1 MRSMSCLK
9 AGVIALFGLCALGAV
24 PAFAKEYVLV
34 GSYGNKLYLI
44 DPLAAKIARTWQIP
58 GAGTGPSYI
67 APSPDGRIAYAV
79 TNRFNSVSGIDLDN
93 GKEVFRADLA
103 SGDVRVHAMFGLD
116 VSPDGKWLY
125 VVEQRYKLH
134 SDRFE
139 VVDPVIA
146 VYGTDAGT
154 DAKPVRL
161 IPIKHQI
168 QHLAV
173 SKDGKTIYAHG
184 LDLYAIDTATG
195 AIRDTL
201 PVGNWKH
208 EGYGPA
214 EAFAWAGEQLNASG
228 IYAMHFYTDRPGQA
242 TATPER
248 DFGVLTANLKTGAM
262 AMQLIGPMSEAPD
275 LTGMTVNPKDTNEVI
290 GIGGHLVKIDLRQ
303 RRVLASAPTD
313 GLLFYTGVASD
324 DGQRIYTGGGHCR
337 VGIFAMKDLS
347 LMGQVELPN
356 CAVMGLS
363 SVRTVNRP

>member
-1 MRSMSCLK
+1 VRSMNGLK
-9 AGVIALFGLCALGAV
+9 AGMIALWGLCAVGAA

-44 DPLAAKIARTWQIP
+44 DPLAAKIARTFQIP
-58 GAGTGPSYI
+58 GGGTGPSYI
-67 APSPDGRIAYAV
+67 APSPNGRIAYAV
-79 TNRFNSVSGIDLDN
+79 TNRFNSVSGIDLDS

-103 SGDVRVHAMFGLD
+103 LGNVRVHAMFGLD

-125 VVEQRYKLH
+125 VVEQRYKLL
-134 SDRFE
+134 SDRFQ

-146 VYGTDAGT
+146 VYGTDAGSG
-154 DAKPVRL
+154 AKPVRL
-161 IPIKHQI
+161 MPIKHQI

-173 SKDGKTIYAHG
+173 SRDGKTIYAHG
-184 LDLYAIDTATG
+184 LDLYSIDSATG

-201 PVGNWKH
+201 PIANWNH
-208 EGYGPA
+208 DGYGPA

-228 IYAMHFYTDRPGQA
+228 VYAMDFYSDRPGQV

-262 AMQLIGPMSEAPD
+262 AMELIGPMSEAPD
-275 LTGMTVNPKDTNEVI
+275 LTGMTVNPKDTNQVI
-290 GIGGHLVKIDLRQ
+290 GIGGHLVKIDLRAK
-303 RRVLASAPTD
+303 RVLARAQTN

-337 VGIFAMKDLS
+337 VGIFAMSDLS
-347 LMGQVELPN
+347 LLGQVELPN

-363 SVRTVNRP
+363 SVRIVNRP